1 MRHGTLFF
9 HVVKFIEHSKD
20 RQAYITRNVAAYE
33 NLVSPLIP
41 INPKTAAITIFIPAL
56 SFHFQL
62 QYPRSP
68 YLEDL

>member
-9 HVVKFIEHSKD
+9 HMVKFIEHRKD
-20 RQAYITRNVAAYE
+20 RQAYITRNVVAYE

-41 INPKTAAITIFIPAL
+41 TNPKTAVIRLIPGF